1 MIGSHE
7 SEVEGWTFTEV
18 DRAQFNKATI
28 LPWYEPCGN
37 GKDWFGS
44 GFSSKIGSIKT
55 VLNGCGWSVLDFG
68 NCYTGGR
75 VEVYLNERKIDHAWG
90 NIPSKI
96 IEFSFK
102 DGDVLE
108 IREPVA
114 AIMKFNKF
122 YTLKCGCQKQ
132 KEHTG
137 MK

>member
-7 SEVEGWTFTEV
+7 SEVEGWIVTDV

-55 VLNGCGWSVLDFG
+55 VLNGCGWGVLDFG
-68 NCYTGGR
+68 NCYT
-75 VEVYLNERKIDHAWG
+75 RKIDHAWG
-90 NIPSKI
+90 NTPSRI

-137 MK
+137 I